1 MKIFAH
7 RGYSERYPENT
18 MLAFKKAYE
27 AGADGIELDVQLTK
41 EGTVVVIHDER
52 IDRTTDGTGFVRDY
66 TYEEL
71 SGFNAASIRSEAAAF
86 ERIPT
91 FEEYCRWVKGTPLIT
106 NVELKTGVYY
116 YENIEEKTLEL
127 VRRYGLADRII
138 FSSFNH
144 LSVVKMKELAPEI
157 PCGALVEKEGI
168 GNAGFYCSRFGLEYY
183 HPDIHGLDEAVVKEC
198 RDKGVR
204 VNVWTVNDL
213 EGMDRCVRWGCN
225 GLITNDLKLP
235 DRWRKAKGAGA
246 EGEKH
251 KITYL

>member
-235 DRWRKAKGAGA
+235 DWWRKAKGAGA
-246 EGEKH
+246 EEEKN